1 MHKVALKLAGLTLAG
16 GLAIAAA
23 TPAMAQDASANA
35 SVDAP
40 AKAFEGPTVSA
51 SVGWDHLRSGSTN
64 DLDGSRTKQSLD
76 GVTYGG
82 GLGYDKAVTIHV
94 TLGAEAELTGSS
106 AKWDNNNGVANTF
119 SLGRV
124 KAGRDIY
131 VGARAGYA
139 ISPTTQLYV
148 KGGYTNARFNLLAS
162 DGTTINYA
170 RLDTDGYRLGA
181 GVEHKFTG
189 NAFGRVE
196 YRYSNYS
203 KGEFDYNGNAADS
216 ARFGIDTDRHQVMA
230 TVGYRF

>member
-1 MHKVALKLAGLTLAG
+1 MHKFALKIAALTLSG

-23 TPAMAQDASANA
+23 APAMAQDSAA
-35 SVDAP
+35 GADAP

-51 SVGWDHLRSGSTN
+51 SLGWDHLRSGSTN
-64 DLDGSRTKQSLD
+64 DLDGSHTKQSLD
-76 GVTYGG
+76 GVTFGG
-82 GLGYDKAVTIHV
+82 GIGYDKAVTSHI

-106 AKWDNNNGVANTF
+106 AKWDDNNGVANTF

-124 KAGRDIY
+124 KAGRDFY

-139 ISPTTQLYV
+139 VSPATLLYV
-148 KGGYTNARFNLLAS
+148 KGGYTNARFGLLAS
-162 DGTTINYA
+162 DGTTSNYA
-170 RLDTDGYRLGA
+170 RLDTDGYRIGA

-189 NAFGRVE
+189 NTFGRVE

-203 KGEFDYNGNAADS
+203 KGEFDYNGNTADS